1 MPDAPYAIVVE
12 VDVLAEHFDGCV
24 ALTRAAVD
32 RNVAEDPGC
41 QRIEL
46 CVKADGS
53 PVMVLYE
60 VYDSQAAFDAHLK
73 TPGFIRWREE
83 TRPMVKGMRMT
94 RLHVQRSSTS

>member
-1 MPDAPYAIVVE
+1 MADTPYAIVVE
-12 VDVLAEHFDGCV
+12 VDVRAERFDDCV
-24 ALTRAAVD
+24 ALTHAAVD

-41 QRIEL
+41 QRMEL

-73 TPGFIRWREE
+73 TPGFIAWREA
-83 TRPMVKGMRMT
+83 THAMVTGMRMT
-94 RLHVQRSSTS
+94 RLRVRRSSAG